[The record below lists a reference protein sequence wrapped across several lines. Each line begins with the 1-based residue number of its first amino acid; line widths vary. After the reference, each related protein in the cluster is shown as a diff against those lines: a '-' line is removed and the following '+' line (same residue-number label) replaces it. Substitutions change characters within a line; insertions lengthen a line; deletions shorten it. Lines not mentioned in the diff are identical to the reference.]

1 MLITSITTSRT
12 AEIRER
18 ERRYIFVM
26 MLRVVCFVAATVLF
40 HGVARWV
47 AVAVAVVLP
56 WIAVVLANQP
66 RVRASRHAAYVP
78 PAPRE
83 TPGLQP
89 GREARV
95 IDPD

>member
-1 MLITSITTSRT
+1 MLITSIATSRT

-26 MLRVVCFVAATVLF
+26 MLRVVCFIAATVLF

-47 AVAVAVVLP
+47 AVGIAVVLP

-66 RVRASRHAAYVP
+66 RVRVSRHAAYVP

-83 TPGLQP
+83 TPGLQA

>member
-1 MLITSITTSRT
+1 MLITSLATSRT

-47 AVAVAVVLP
+47 AVAIAVVLP
-56 WIAVVLANQP
+56 WIAVMLANQP
-66 RVRASRHAAYVP
+66 VVRVSRHAAYVP

-83 TPGLQP
+83 TLGLQP
-89 GREARV
+89 GREV
-95 IDPD
+95 QIIDPD